1 MQRPHPSP
9 RTLALSTGTISV
21 PEGNFNTDC
30 AILNFSGDAACVL
43 VPLSAEIPAIF
54 MLSLE
59 GAKTTYS
66 CVVRWRIRN
75 RIGVAIEPRP
85 AATWRAKAI

>member
-1 MQRPHPSP
+1 MQRLHPSP

-21 PEGNFNTDC
+21 PEGTFSMDC
-30 AILNFSGDAACVL
+30 AILDFSGDAACVL
-43 VPLSAEIPAIF
+43 VPVSAEIPAMF
-54 MLSLE
+54 LLSPD

-85 AATWRAKAI
+85 AATWRAKEI